1 MNLAFRTPKLN
12 RVLRHIILVTLDAL
26 AVGLSLAIA
35 LYLRMNGDI
44 PPRMMAG
51 FTDALP
57 ITVLIAVATF
67 HFIGLYSRSWR
78 FVSLGDLALMFEAAT
93 IAILLS
99 VLTLIFTQRI
109 AWLPLS
115 VPIIQWFILVVMLG
129 GGRVARRVVRE
140 TFRRGAASRLLPA
153 ADVPH
158 RRPTL
163 IIGSAEQAEIVL
175 RQLELGG
182 AADYRA
188 VGILD
193 DSDDGGANL
202 SLRVRGV
209 PILGEVDAMELVV
222 SKLAASGRRPE
233 CVIVADGSTK
243 HAGPRMLSLVSLAET
258 LGLSVARASPPTA
271 FDANS
276 LAQLDLQPI
285 NLADLLDRPQAALD
299 PMIVGRVV
307 TGRRVLVT
315 GAGGSIGR
323 ELVRQIA
330 SFNPS
335 ELLLLDACEFN
346 LYSVD
351 LELQEDYPDLPRT
364 PLLCSVRQ
372 REAIMT
378 IFAKHRPELVF
389 HAAALK
395 HVPLVEANVCSGIQT
410 NVLGTRNVA
419 DAVKRFNVRAMVQV
433 STDKAVNPV
442 GLMGATK
449 RLGELY
455 CQALDLE
462 GHNQNQHAA
471 PRFLT
476 VRFGNVLGSSGSL
489 IPLFE
494 RQLRRHEPLTITH
507 PDIRRYFMTIF
518 EAVQLILQSM
528 ARALEGDL
536 CRGRIFVLDMGEPI
550 RIIDIAQRMIRLGG
564 LEPNRDVP
572 IKIIGLRPGEKLYE
586 ELFDTNEL
594 CLQSP
599 VDGVFEA
606 EPNPIPLAQLN
617 RIFDLLA
624 HMVVKGDVQR
634 SRRLI
639 MDVLAQQSRRPQSQP
654 GRQETDVLLP
664 VRAPMPRPIGPR
676 PQAA

>member
-1 MNLAFRTPKLN
+1 MQLAFRMPKPL
-12 RVLRHIILVTLDAL
+12 RVLRHVSLVVLDAF
-26 AVGLSLAIA
+26 AAGASLVIA
-35 LYLRMNGDI
+35 LHLRMSGAVPD
-44 PPRMMAG
+44 PMMAG
-51 FTDALP
+51 LIDALP
-57 ITVLIAVATF
+57 ITVAIAIGIF
-67 HFIGLYSRSWR
+67 HVVGLYNRSWR
-78 FVSLGDLALMFEAAT
+78 FVSLGDLGLVFEAAT
-93 IAILLS
+93 IAIILS
-99 VLTLIFTQRI
+99 IVALIFMQRI
-109 AWLPLS
+109 AWMPAS

-129 GGRVARRVVRE
+129 GVRVARRVARE
-140 TFRRGAASRLLPA
+140 TFRRGVGNHLLPA
-153 ADVPH
+153 TKMKA

-163 IIGSAEQAEIVL
+163 IIGSAEQAEIIL
-175 RQLELGG
+175 RQLAIDESAG
-182 AADYRA
+182 YRA

-193 DSDDGGANL
+193 DTDDSGVNL

-209 PILGEVDAMELVV
+209 PILGSVDSLEIVV
-222 SKLAASGRRPE
+222 SKLAATGHRPT
-233 CVIVADGSTK
+233 CVILANGSTN
-243 HAGPRMLSLVSLAET
+243 HTGPRMLSLVSQAET
-258 LGLSVARASPPTA
+258 LGLSVARASPPMVL
-271 FDANS
+271 DKNS
-276 LAQLDLQPI
+276 LAQLELQPI
-285 NLADLLDRPQAALD
+285 NLADLLDRPQASLD
-299 PMIVGRVV
+299 PMIVGRAVR
-307 TGRRVLVT
+307 GRRVLVT

-330 SFNPS
+330 TFAPS

-346 LYSVD
+346 LYNVD
-351 LELQEDYPDLPRT
+351 LELQEDYPDLQRT
-364 PLLCSVRQ
+364 ALLCSVRQ
-372 REAIMT
+372 REAVMA

-395 HVPLVEANVCSGIQT
+395 HVPLVEANACSGIQT
-410 NVLGTRNVA
+410 NALGTRNVA
-419 DAVKRFNVRAMVQV
+419 DAVKRFHVRAMVQV

-462 GHNQNQHAA
+462 GQGQPDA

-494 RQLRRHEPLTITH
+494 RQLRRHEALTVTH

-586 ELFDTNEL
+586 ELFDTNER

-617 RIFDLLA
+617 RVFDLLA
-624 HMVVKGDVQR
+624 RLVVRGDVDR

-639 MDVLAQQSRRPQSQP
+639 MEVLARQSSRPTYQPAPQEAVASQP
-654 GRQETDVLLP
+654 A
-664 VRAPMPRPIGPR
+664 RATQSRPIGPR